1 MNFYAFE
8 LNYWMHNSWFAGRII
23 ISASIRW
30 NDAEKLKMEFVNVL
44 KKYLLAIFIV
54 HSVVSSSV
62 VLASSSDPSIDE
74 MASQCEVFEGANK
87 EGVLKYSENTRKI
100 MQSISLRL
108 VNDYRPEDRDK
119 EEVKRMDREVA
130 SLVETLHRPEYQN
143 FILAEI
149 KRNDSEMQDALRYMG
164 NVPQN
169 DFKMYFECVL
179 FRALYEKNSKANLQL
194 IAFLKEVH
202 TNADLK
208 KMGQEKGNGSSS
220 VPAAESSVQVGYFKV
235 KVNSC
240 RVGSKVGTENPL
252 AEPKKWPDSKF
263 LVIDA
268 SFKNTDTEGRLPLA
282 GSALIEY
289 GGKTYK
295 FDAVESVYEEGFGI
309 GIQSVNPLVTL
320 RTKLV
325 YRIPSEIKGRVSWL
339 PGRNAGGV
347 SLPCGTI

>member
-1 MNFYAFE
+1 
-8 LNYWMHNSWFAGRII
+8 
-23 ISASIRW
+23 
-30 NDAEKLKMEFVNVL
+30 VL
-44 KKYLLAIFIV
+44 KKFLLAICIV
-54 HSVVSSSV
+54 HSVASSSV
-62 VLASSSDPSIDE
+62 VLASSSAPSIDE
-74 MASQCEVFEGANK
+74 MASQCSVFEGANK
-87 EGVLKYSENTRKI
+87 GGGLKYSESTRKI

-108 VNDYRPEDRDK
+108 VNDYRPEDREK

-130 SLVETLHRPEYQN
+130 FLFETLHRPEYQS

-149 KRNDSEMQDALRYMG
+149 KRSDSAMQDALRHLDG
-164 NVPQN
+164 VSES
-169 DFKMYFECVL
+169 DFEMYYNCGL
-179 FRALYEKNSKANLQL
+179 FHAIYEGSSKENLQL

-202 TNADLK
+202 KNADLK
-208 KMGQEKGNGSSS
+208 KTGQERGNGSSS
-220 VPAAESSVQVGYFKV
+220 VPAAESPVQIGYFKV

-282 GSALIEY
+282 GSVLIEY
-289 GGKTYK
+289 EGKTYK

-309 GIQSVNPLVTL
+309 GIQSINPLVTL